1 MDRVGEDVT
10 DNIVTYSL
18 FDDVTLVDITD
29 DSSLLD
35 TALVEVTDGEV
46 IELLDS
52 RLVCSLL
59 DVILVD
65 ITDDVDSDSNLLLD
79 SVLVNIMEITS
90 LLEIVSTETA
100 NDVLFETDI
109 DNADICSLAMLT
121 GTVEFSLLFVAVLV
135 EVTICTEVS
144 SLFDAAVVEVTN
156 AVDDT
161 VAMPDSTAVNDT
173 DVIAVVLVFDGTL
186 VDTGDNEGVNVILD
200 TALVNVTDG
209 AVVEIL
215 VNNMLVCSLL
225 DITPSDIT
233 DDADTTSVLDSGLVL
248 FTDGMEATSLLEM
261 ILTVVDDVLLETE
274 LVNINDVTEYC
285 SVAVLGIVDFSL
297 LFMTVLV
304 EVTTCTDVNI
314 VFDAADNVDV
324 DTVLVAVINCTVK
337 GCSLLGMIFIL
348 LTDDEDI
355 IVLSVTEALGV
366 INGGEICSLFN
377 PTLVGTTDV
386 ELTSLLVTSI
396 AEATVCAE
404 LSSLLSITLVDVPLL
419 LADGKDICS
428 VSATVLTGIT
438 VVGVVVNAVTLKV
451 AAADVAGVKVV
462 ESMKVCLLFDNILE
476 DVTDDVDESPL
487 LDAG

>member
-1 MDRVGEDVT
+1 M
-10 DNIVTYSL
+10 
-18 FDDVTLVDITD
+18 
-29 DSSLLD
+29 
-35 TALVEVTDGEV
+35 
-46 IELLDS
+46 
-52 RLVCSLL
+52 VCSLL

-65 ITDDVDSDSNLLLD
+65 ITDDVDSNLLLD
-79 SVLVNIMEITS
+79 SVLVNFMEITS
-90 LLEIVSTETA
+90 LLEIVSTEVA
-100 NDVLFETDI
+100 NDVLFETDT

-121 GTVEFSLLFVAVLV
+121 GTVEFSSLFVAVLV

-144 SLFDAAVVEVTN
+144 SLFDAVVVEVTN
-156 AVDDT
+156 AVDNT

-173 DVIAVVLVFDGTL
+173 DVIAVVLVFNGTL

-200 TALVNVTDG
+200 TALVDVTDG

-215 VNNMLVCSLL
+215 VNMLVCSLL

-248 FTDGMEATSLLEM
+248 FTDGMEATSLLEI

-285 SVAVLGIVDFSL
+285 SVAVLGIVEFSL

-314 VFDAADNVDV
+314 VFDVADDVDV
-324 DTVLVAVINCTVK
+324 DTVLVAVINCEVR
-337 GCSLLGMIFIL
+337 GFSLLDMIFIL
-348 LTDDEDI
+348 LMDDEDI
-355 IVLSVTEALGV
+355 IVLSVTEALDV

-377 PTLVGTTDV
+377 PALVGMTDV

-419 LADGKDICS
+419 LADGTDTCS
-428 VSATVLTGIT
+428 VSATVLTGVT

-451 AAADVAGVKVV
+451 ADVAEIKVV
-462 ESMKVCLLFDNILE
+462 GSMKVCLLFDNILE

>member
-1 MDRVGEDVT
+1 MDRVGEDVI

-121 GTVEFSLLFVAVLV
+121 GTVEFSSLFVSVLV

-144 SLFDAAVVEVTN
+144 SLFDAAVVEVTD

-161 VAMPDSTAVNDT
+161 VAMLDSTAVNDT

-200 TALVNVTDG
+200 TALVDVTDG

-215 VNNMLVCSLL
+215 VNMLVCSLL

-248 FTDGMEATSLLEM
+248 FTDGMEATSLLEI

-285 SVAVLGIVDFSL
+285 SVGIVEFSL

-314 VFDAADNVDV
+314 VFDAEDDVDV
-324 DTVLVAVINCTVK
+324 DTVLVAVINCVIR
-337 GCSLLGMIFIL
+337 GCSLLYMIFIL
-348 LTDDEDI
+348 LMDDEDI

-377 PTLVGTTDV
+377 PALVGTTDV

-419 LADGKDICS
+419 LTDGTDTCS
-428 VSATVLTGIT
+428 VSATVLTGVT
-438 VVGVVVNAVTLKV
+438 VVGVVVNAATLKV
-451 AAADVAGVKVV
+451 ADVAGVKVV

-476 DVTDDVDESPL
+476 DVTNDVDESPL